1 MSKYK
6 TESIT
11 RYQVTIDNVF
21 MPKGDYVSLETYEKV
36 ENELQ
41 KERIITL
48 SYLEQNKKLTML
60 LMKHGLWEVKEI

>member
-1 MSKYK
+1 MSK

-11 RYQVTIDNVF
+11 RYHVTIDNVF
-21 MPKGDYVSLETYEKV
+21 MPKGNYVSLETYEMI